1 MQINTNNGVFNSH
14 FAKNSIGGIRLP
26 NFNGD
31 YNYTKTKTQKKDSEY
46 EKEIRDQAY
55 KDYKNGKFQNASSD
69 FVKLMKQYVS
79 EVSPDR
85 RAIITN
91 GLKVVEQNKK
101 VPNKPINEV
110 EIILNGKIEYQKLPS
125 GQTDYMEFYDENGEM
140 VATYSQNG
148 WTINTTNAETARQ
161 IRMCNIYNSAW
172 KAASKNESV
181 SGEVKT
187 NASNMA
193 YPIEDIAIKNTQK
206 SPYQKYGWRT
216 DNISISDTSAELQ
229 NLGKLKAKAINEFAQ
244 FPYMGEVKEIPAE
257 YICEDLFQLDLK
269 ASSVFG
275 GENLF
280 QSCPEEQFQVFDK
293 WIEEQ
298 NLPEDIAEKIRV
310 GVRNA
315 TKEIDLLNSQEGY
328 RGTSVESVALLSA
341 SISALE
347 TLNDTVVPKE
357 MQADF
362 SKFIDEYAKFNEE
375 SRNRIMEK
383 MTPDFVVVEF
393 GETTKYQYR
402 DEILSKQ
409 YEFYNQEKSEI
420 EGILKN
426 YRQGNYS
433 RENASAA
440 MQNYMQG
447 IGTTYSFKMDM
458 EGLLQKMFALL

>member
-1 MQINTNNGVFNSH
+1 MQINTNNALSSSH
-14 FAKNSIGGIRLP
+14 LAKNSIGGIRLP

-46 EKEIRDQAY
+46 EKEIREQAY
-55 KDYKNGKFQNASSD
+55 KDYKNGKFQNASAD

-110 EIILNGKIEYQKLPS
+110 EIILNGKIEYQKMPS

-187 NASNMA
+187 NASNAA
-193 YPIEDIAIKNTQK
+193 YPIEDIGIKNTQK
-206 SPYQKYGWRT
+206 SPYQKNGCQT
-216 DNISISDTSAELQ
+216 DNISISDASAELQ

-257 YICEDLFQLDLK
+257 YICEDLFKLDLK
-269 ASSVFG
+269 ASSVSG

-280 QSCPEEQFQVFDK
+280 QSCPEEQFQVFEK
-293 WIEEQ
+293 WIEEK

-315 TKEIDLLNSQEGY
+315 TRDIDLLNGQEGY

-409 YEFYNQEKSEI
+409 YDFYNQEKSEI

-440 MQNYMQG
+440 MQDYMQG
-447 IGTTYSFKMDM
+447 ISTTYSFKMDM
-458 EGLLQKMFALL
+458 EGLLQKMFVLL